1 MRLTPIPLPDH
12 LRPHVHAL
20 WVFESDVGLPSGDAR
35 IVVPNG
41 RAKLI
46 VPWRNGLTA
55 EGGGRRQSHAEGDAL
70 LIGLWDIPTVIS
82 SAPVPTVSIGVEFTP
97 GGLCRFIDTP
107 ISDLE
112 CRIEP
117 IGNVLGAVGDRLASR
132 LAEAPDKRAAVAL
145 VLSFLD
151 DRFHALKRP
160 NLFVADEAIRLMTA
174 SGFRADIGE
183 LERRL
188 GYSRRHLLDLFRR
201 DVGMSPKRL
210 NSVLAF
216 ERLYRQ
222 FGQHQSA
229 ALLRDEALDLFCDQS
244 HFIRHFRQF
253 TGMTPGKFS
262 ELGNEFGRIF
272 YRSVGAV
279 N

>member
-20 WVFESDVGLPSGDAR
+20 WVFESDSGLPSGDAR

-46 VPWRNGLTA
+46 IPWRNGLTA
-55 EGGGRRQSHAEGDAL
+55 EGGGRQQSHAEGDAL

-82 SAPVPTVSIGVEFTP
+82 SDPVPTVSIGIEFTP

-107 ISDLE
+107 ISELE
-112 CRIEP
+112 RRIEP
-117 IGNVLGAVGDRLASR
+117 IGNVLGAVGDRLARR
-132 LAEAPDKRAAVAL
+132 LAEASNAQAAVAL

-151 DRFHALKRP
+151 DRFHALQRP
-160 NLFVADEAIRLMTA
+160 GRLVADEAIRLMMA
-174 SGFRADIGE
+174 SGFRTDIGE

-188 GYSRRHLLDLFRR
+188 GYSRRHLSDVFRR
-201 DVGMSPKRL
+201 DVGMTPKRL

-216 ERLYRQ
+216 ERLYRH
-222 FGQHQSA
+222 FSEHRSA
-229 ALLRDEALDLFCDQS
+229 ALLRDEALDLFYDQS

-253 TGMTPGKFS
+253 TGMTPGRFS

-272 YRSVGAV
+272 YRSARAGS
-279 N
+279 